1 MTRSELVDILLNM
14 KDLPVKVFR
23 DNQLVDLCEVT
34 ITEGRSIILIEV

>member
-1 MTRSELVDILLNM
+1 MTRTELVDILLNM

-34 ITEGRSIILIEV
+34 IIECQSVILIEV